1 MIAKLSDAFAP
12 YFDEPSRPSPQPS
25 PSKATSFHA
34 YLLEK
39 LPLVRSTSDLCDG
52 LFVEILQ
59 DGAATL
65 YRLDAPRVADELNLL
80 YETYTDHDVDAFL
93 TDTLRRDAISYLK
106 AKAHKHASVR
116 PVYKR
121 LAWIPDEHAIYLDLT
136 QADGVCARVT
146 ADGWT
151 LVVPDRPMFVRMDN
165 QRPLP
170 IPVSADDGAEAFARL
185 LPPGM
190 TEEQSKLLLGAL
202 MGCLIPSTFA
212 ASFSY
217 PVLVVH
223 GDSGSGKSTLTKAI
237 KLLIDNEASTAAR
250 RPNNVDDLYVAA
262 QASHLLAFDNLDH
275 ISANISDAIC
285 QATTGGAVVK
295 RKLYTDAGLTIL
307 PVHAPFLLNGINPL
321 LERQDIVDR
330 SITVALTR
338 ITDYDPNTGH
348 AALSDLSKVLGYIL
362 DLISRSL
369 ANYTATQ
376 LDNLPRLATVA
387 TFVAAAEPFGC
398 TTPFVDLLHRNQ
410 RDTLISTDEHHP
422 VIDAILDAL
431 TTTHQ
436 WHGTYKDLLTHL
448 ASKVSGGITQS
459 PEWPKTP
466 RKLSSFL
473 NRRVRSLRALGI
485 YVVQGAR
492 QNNGRLVTLT
502 TVQAPIRPEP
512 GGRP

>member
-1 MIAKLSDAFAP
+1 MIPKLSDVFAP
-12 YFDEPSRPSPQPS
+12 LSDEPSGSSPQPS

-34 YLLEK
+34 YVLDK
-39 LPLVRSTSDLCDG
+39 LPLVRSSSDLCDG
-52 LFVEILQ
+52 LFVEIVQ
-59 DGAATL
+59 NGAALL
-65 YRLDAPRVADELNLL
+65 YRLDAPRVADELNLM

-93 TDTLRRDAISYLK
+93 TETLRRDAISYLK

-121 LAWIPDEHAIYLDLT
+121 LAWIQDERAIYLDLT
-136 QADGVCARVT
+136 QANGVCARVT
-146 ADGWT
+146 ADGWK
-151 LVVPDRPMFVRMDN
+151 LVVPPRPLFVRMDT
-165 QRPLP
+165 QRSLP
-170 IPVSADDGAEAFARL
+170 IPVSADDGADAFARL

-190 TEEQSKLLLGAL
+190 TSQQSKLLLGAL

-223 GDSGSGKSTLTKAI
+223 GDPGSGKSTLTKAI
-237 KLLIDNEASTAAR
+237 KLLIDNEAATAAR

-275 ISANISDAIC
+275 INANISDAIC

-295 RKLYTDAGLTIL
+295 RKLYTDADVTIL

-330 SITVALTR
+330 SITIALSR
-338 ITDYDPNTGH
+338 ITDYDPDTGH
-348 AALSDLSKVLGYIL
+348 AAVSDVPKVLGYIL

-369 ANYTATQ
+369 AHYATTR

-398 TTPFVDLLHRNQ
+398 AKPFVYLLQQNQ
-410 RDTLISTDEHHP
+410 RDTLLSTDEHHP
-422 VIDAILDAL
+422 VIDAILDTL
-431 TTTHQ
+431 TTSHH

-448 ASKVSGGITQS
+448 AGKVSGGIAQS

-473 NRRVRSLRALGI
+473 NRRVRSLRELGI
-485 YVVQGAR
+485 SVVPGAR
-492 QNNGRLVTLT
+492 QNNGRLVAITKIP
-502 TVQAPIRPEP
+502 VMPEASR
-512 GGRP
+512 GRP